1 MKVPHSVNDAETS
14 SMLSFLE
21 TLVVSL
27 LKVEIQI
34 VLTINKLLH
43 LQVYNFVSEILMMMM
58 N

>member
-1 MKVPHSVNDAETS
+1 
-14 SMLSFLE
+14 MLSFLE

-34 VLTINKLLH
+34 VLTINKLH
-43 LQVYNFVSEILMMMM
+43 LQVYNFVSEILMMM

>member
-34 VLTINKLLH
+34 VLTINKLH

>member
-1 MKVPHSVNDAETS
+1 
-14 SMLSFLE
+14 MLSFLE

>member
-1 MKVPHSVNDAETS
+1 
-14 SMLSFLE
+14 MLSFLE

-43 LQVYNFVSEILMMMM
+43 LQVYNFVSEILMMM

>member
-43 LQVYNFVSEILMMMM
+43 LQVYYFVSEILMMM